1 MTPLPNPA
9 GDATLAARE
18 PFALEVRVRLSPGR
32 WAVLVAVGAFIMGVG
47 AAAFACANLATL
59 NLSVGAARPGTTI
72 TFTGAGFAVPRASTG
87 LTATPVVVHWE
98 REDGPVIAEVTPDR
112 YGTLSAQF
120 TVPDSRPGTYII
132 VATQKTPRRTPG
144 APEDQA
150 PALFA
155 EPGTPARASFEVL
168 APGAV
173 ASLHNAVVESG
184 DRAEP
189 QDQLDATVWIVLT
202 AAFGAVAMSLFG
214 GGLIAFIHQSRKSRE
229 PATARWVPP
238 GWYK

>member
-1 MTPLPNPA
+1 M
-9 GDATLAARE
+9 
-18 PFALEVRVRLSPGR
+18 
-32 WAVLVAVGAFIMGVG
+32 LVAIGAFVVGLG
-47 AAAFACANLATL
+47 AAAYGCASLATL
-59 NLSVGAARPGTTI
+59 NLSTGSGGPGTTV

-98 REDGPVIAEVTPDR
+98 SEEGPVIAEVVPDR
-112 YGTLSAQF
+112 YGSISAQF
-120 TVPDSRPGTYII
+120 TVPETRPGTYII

-144 APEDQA
+144 AAPDQA
-150 PALFA
+150 PAFFA

-173 ASLHNAVVESG
+173 AAHRTPVVESG
-184 DRAEP
+184 DVPEG
-189 QDQLDATVWIVLT
+189 QGQLDATVWIVLT

-214 GGLIAFIHQSRKSRE
+214 GGLIAFVHQSRKSRE

>member
-1 MTPLPNPA
+1 
-9 GDATLAARE
+9 
-18 PFALEVRVRLSPGR
+18 VRLSPGR
-32 WAVLVAVGAFIMGVG
+32 LAVLVAIGAFIVG
-47 AAAFACANLATL
+47 LGASAFACANLATL
-59 NLSVGAARPGTTI
+59 NLSAGSGRPGTTI

-87 LTATPVVVHWE
+87 LTPTPVVVHWE
-98 REDGPVIAEVTPDR
+98 WEDGAVIAEVVPDR
-112 YGTLSAQF
+112 YGSISAQF
-120 TVPDSRPGTYII
+120 TVPETRPGTYII
-132 VATQKTPRRTPG
+132 VATQKTPRRAPG
-144 APEDQA
+144 ASQEEPA
-150 PALFA
+150 ALFP

-173 ASLHNAVVESG
+173 AAQRSPVIESG
-184 DRAEP
+184 DGADS
-189 QDQLDATVWIVLT
+189 QGQLDATVWIVLT